1 MGKWAENH
9 QGLLAFLRTLIGFA
23 NLLLAS
29 LITLRVFEVV

>member
-1 MGKWAENH
+1 MNEWAEEK
-9 QGLLAFLRTLIGFA
+9 QGTLALLRTLIGFA

>member
-1 MGKWAENH
+1 MNKWADEK
-9 QGLLAFLRTLIGFA
+9 QGILALLRTLIGFA